1 MKLLLFL
8 IPQSHEDFDLLFG
21 LEDSIGLILNDLVI
35 YLMLFF
41 LFLLEREKRRGKNN
55 MDKRRRTQEK
65 VCGVVSFLRSL

>member
-21 LEDSIGLILNDLVI
+21 LEDSIELILNDLVI

-41 LFLLEREKRRGKNN
+41 SVPVIEKKEEERTTWIREKKNAR
-55 MDKRRRTQEK
+55 K
-65 VCGVVSFLRSL
+65 SL